1 MAVIVR
7 GSTSLFSFRQKVI
20 PDTSITKVQITETLR
35 HWEYKK
41 NRRGLTFEIL
51 FSSTQDEYVTLVT
64 CQLKTFIPEG
74 LPRVIGNIVSTT
86 KVTYWYN
93 YHFSPCAP
101 TVPALFSL
109 IIIFLDTLGISM
121 FFEIGNVE

>member
-1 MAVIVR
+1 MQNIEIHIVCIDGQCTTAMAVIVR

-64 CQLKTFIPEG
+64 CQLKTFIPLLYRG
-74 LPRVIGNIVSTT
+74 
-86 KVTYWYN
+86 
-93 YHFSPCAP
+93 
-101 TVPALFSL
+101 
-109 IIIFLDTLGISM
+109 
-121 FFEIGNVE
+121 